1 MKVLLLNPQYLSP
14 DEMKGRYVR
23 YRDWIETGNMYVHPF
38 EPPLGLANLIAYL
51 KKHGEK
57 AGLIDLQALGMTD
70 AELKARLKKSRP
82 DLVGITAM
90 TPTYP
95 SALRL
100 AKFVR
105 EALPK
110 AKIVMGGV
118 HPTIMPE
125 PVFEE
130 APVDFVIR
138 GEGERPML
146 ALVQGKP
153 PSDIDGLCYLKD
165 GRPVTKAKAKGIDPL
180 DELPMAD
187 YGAFPAER
195 YIEYNRRLR
204 GISGLSM
211 LVSRG
216 CPYHCAFCA
225 VEGAMGRKYRIKE
238 PAAAIDE
245 MQALKEKFKID
256 GIWFKDSIFDLKRDW
271 VKKFCKGLLARGLDM
286 KWQMN
291 TRVDLVDADM
301 LSLMKEAGLVQV
313 DLGIES
319 GSQKTLDTL
328 NKKITVEQIRNAVE
342 TAKRYVK
349 VSGFFMIG
357 VPGETEKDISD
368 TFRLA
373 KELDLDRYSFSI
385 FVPLPGS
392 DLYDMLLKEG
402 KLAPNTK
409 LGGIHFTD
417 ADKSYCEVPLARL
430 REIFKEINDYFSC
443 AVKKGACA

>member
-1 MKVLLLNPQYLSP
+1 
-14 DEMKGRYVR
+14 
-23 YRDWIETGNMYVHPF
+23 
-38 EPPLGLANLIAYL
+38 
-51 KKHGEK
+51 
-57 AGLIDLQALGMTD
+57 
-70 AELKARLKKSRP
+70 
-82 DLVGITAM
+82 
-90 TPTYP
+90 
-95 SALRL
+95 
-100 AKFVR
+100 
-105 EALPK
+105 
-110 AKIVMGGV
+110 MGGV

-130 APVDFVIR
+130 APVDYVVR

-146 ALVQGKP
+146 ELVQGKP
-153 PSDIDGLCYLKD
+153 PADIDGLCYLKD
-165 GRPVTKAKAKGIDPL
+165 GSPVIKAKAKGIDPL
-180 DELPMAD
+180 DELPMAA

-238 PAAAIDE
+238 PKTAIDE
-245 MQALKEKFKID
+245 MQALNEKFKID

-271 VKKFCKGLLARGLDM
+271 VKRFCKELIARGLDM

-291 TRVDLVDADM
+291 TRVDLVDGEM
-301 LSLMKEAGLVQV
+301 LGLMKEAGLVQV

-319 GSQKTLDTL
+319 GSQKTLDAL
-328 NKKITVEQIRNAVE
+328 NKKITVEQIRDAVQ

-357 VPGETEKDISD
+357 VPGETEKDISE

-402 KLAPNTK
+402 KLTPNTK

-417 ADKSYCEVPLARL
+417 ADKSYCEVPLIRL